1 MDINTLKK
9 SFFKHFGNPG
19 LEPYIYFA
27 PGRVNLIG
35 EHTDYNNGYVLPC
48 ALKFGTWLL
57 IRKRNNDI
65 INLVSE
71 NFKYTTNIP
80 FPNINKKHGT
90 EWVNYPLGVIN
101 QLQAKGLKPEGVDML
116 YFGNIPT
123 GSGLS
128 SSASIEVVTA
138 EAFNDLFNLNL
149 GEVEIVKLSQKAE
162 NEFVGVN
169 CGIMDQFAVGMGKAD
184 YAIFLDCGTLNYQL
198 VPLEL
203 QDYKIV
209 ISNTNKQRK
218 LAGSKYNERVAEC
231 AMAVKH
237 LNKVRP
243 LQTLSELTFQEFI
256 DLKQHIP
263 DITIRKRAK
272 HVVSEDQRVL
282 DAVKALKENNLKIF
296 GELMNASHNSLR
308 YDYEVTGRELDIL
321 SELARKRK
329 GVLGSRMTGAG
340 FGGCTVS
347 LVRET
352 DIENFILEV
361 GQTYHELTGLKA
373 EFYISEVGD
382 GVRRVQG
389 INA

>member
-123 GSGLS
+123 G
-128 SSASIEVVTA
+128 
-138 EAFNDLFNLNL
+138 
-149 GEVEIVKLSQKAE
+149 
-162 NEFVGVN
+162 
-169 CGIMDQFAVGMGKAD
+169 
-184 YAIFLDCGTLNYQL
+184 
-198 VPLEL
+198 
-203 QDYKIV
+203 
-209 ISNTNKQRK
+209 
-218 LAGSKYNERVAEC
+218 
-231 AMAVKH
+231 
-237 LNKVRP
+237 
-243 LQTLSELTFQEFI
+243 
-256 DLKQHIP
+256 
-263 DITIRKRAK
+263 
-272 HVVSEDQRVL
+272 
-282 DAVKALKENNLKIF
+282 
-296 GELMNASHNSLR
+296 
-308 YDYEVTGRELDIL
+308 
-321 SELARKRK
+321 
-329 GVLGSRMTGAG
+329 
-340 FGGCTVS
+340 
-347 LVRET
+347 
-352 DIENFILEV
+352 
-361 GQTYHELTGLKA
+361 
-373 EFYISEVGD
+373 
-382 GVRRVQG
+382 
-389 INA
+389 